1 MSLLFM
7 MWLGIAMAAET
18 SIVVHVKGMVCA
30 FCVQGIEKKVKAE
43 PAVKSVN
50 VSLEKSKV
58 SITLKEGATLA
69 DQRVNEIIKSAG
81 YNVDK
86 IERSGEPESK

>member
-7 MWLGIAMAAET
+7 VWLGIAMAAEV

-30 FCVQGIEKKVKAE
+30 FCVQGIEKKVLAE
-43 PAVKSVN
+43 TAVQSVQ
-50 VSLEKSKV
+50 VSLEESKV
-58 SITLKEGATLA
+58 SISLKEGSTLA
-69 DQRVNEIIKSAG
+69 DPRINEIIKSAG

-86 IERSGEPESK
+86 IERLSDPESK